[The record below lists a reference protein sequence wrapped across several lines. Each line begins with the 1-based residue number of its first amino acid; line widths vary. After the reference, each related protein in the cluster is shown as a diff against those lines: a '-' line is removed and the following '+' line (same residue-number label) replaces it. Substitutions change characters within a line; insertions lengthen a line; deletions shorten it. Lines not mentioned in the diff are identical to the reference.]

1 MRSLFT
7 LSALLLSSL
16 FFAGCATLFT
26 GTHDEVII
34 RSEPEGARIF
44 IDGLEEGRT
53 PAYLDIKR
61 PGIGDTEVEL
71 RLDGYETRTFVL
83 RKEFNAVSVIN
94 LTCLICWAV
103 DVATGSVTKYRPL
116 GYDVELDAEGQAY
129 RMDEL
134 PQDEQ
139 GRYVVSLKENKVVV
153 TDPTRGLYLVFRK

>member
-1 MRSLFT
+1 MRSVPILGT
-7 LSALLLSSL
+7 LLMAGLL
-16 FFAGCATLFT
+16 FAGCATLFT
-26 GTHDEVII
+26 GTYDEVVI

-71 RLDGYETRTFVL
+71 RLDGYETYTFVL
-83 RKEFNAVSVIN
+83 RKEFNAVSAIN
-94 LTCLICWAV
+94 LTCLICWAI
-103 DVATGSVTKYRPL
+103 DLATGAVTKYKPL

-139 GRYVVSLKENKVVV
+139 GRYIVSLKEKKVVV
-153 TDPTRGLYLVFRK
+153 TDPTRGLYLVFRI